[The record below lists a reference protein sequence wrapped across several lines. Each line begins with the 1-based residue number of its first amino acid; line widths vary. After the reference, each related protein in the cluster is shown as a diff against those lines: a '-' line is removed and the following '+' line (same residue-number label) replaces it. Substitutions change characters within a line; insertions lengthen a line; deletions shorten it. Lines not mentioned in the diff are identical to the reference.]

1 MEDLTSKQLGQY
13 RIVAP
18 LGRGGM
24 ATVYKAYQA
33 GMDRYVAIKVLPDQ
47 HASDPNFLSRF
58 RQEAKVIANLEHPN
72 ILPVYDYGEAE
83 GYPYLVMR
91 LVEGG
96 TLSDLLKGTP
106 LPPDKI
112 RTIISQVG
120 EALDYAHAHGVIHR
134 DIKPGN
140 VLVDK
145 GMHCLLTDFGIAKIV
160 EGNAQFT
167 VTGNFIGTPQYAS
180 PEQGLGQTLDG
191 RSDIYSLGVILYEMA
206 TGKQPFDAETPI
218 AVMVKHVHEPLP
230 LPRTL
235 NPAIPA
241 SLEKVLVKALAKDPR
256 DRYATAGEMV
266 RILDE
271 AVTQSTSTGG
281 TQTIL
286 DIPGTVVEQWMPDP
300 GQGSQV
306 SGERLVLPPASPYPA
321 RRFPAWGWIAGGA
334 GALIL
339 LCVLIAAATGL
350 ARGLFSTNEKAINLT
365 PTAPA
370 ALIALP
376 ANTTPTEAL
385 IATATLLSPTSVPP
399 VGSDTIYVEY
409 ILDASGSM
417 LELLQGKTKLAI
429 AQDVLSERVAAL
441 PPDVHVGLRV
451 YGHRVPYQ
459 QEEESCKD
467 IELVVPIETGGAAQI
482 LTWLPSM
489 QGQGMTPMS
498 ESIRLA
504 AEDFTFDPD
513 RNNSIILI
521 SDGMETCGDDPSEV
535 AGYLRELG
543 INFTIH
549 VIGLGVDAQ
558 TEAQLSR
565 LAEVGQ
571 GIYQDA
577 NSEQELK
584 SALEEIN
591 QVVVQPAPVPTEQP
605 TSPPTFTPLPEPNFD
620 ATSEGSVQA
629 SSTSS
634 GYPASSAIDGDTT
647 TSWFSRGPNI
657 DGPTSTF
664 QWTGLRDDLITS
676 LTILSNKDH
685 SNPSF
690 RTGYGFDSVMVQI
703 LDAAGSIVFEETI
716 ELPGTP
722 DPDVILKPGV
732 VGRSVVLIF
741 SGHESVDCG
750 GIGELVVGVTR

>member
-1 MEDLTSKQLGQY
+1 
-13 RIVAP
+13 
-18 LGRGGM
+18 
-24 ATVYKAYQA
+24 
-33 GMDRYVAIKVLPDQ
+33 
-47 HASDPNFLSRF
+47 
-58 RQEAKVIANLEHPN
+58 
-72 ILPVYDYGEAE
+72 
-83 GYPYLVMR
+83 
-91 LVEGG
+91 
-96 TLSDLLKGTP
+96 
-106 LPPDKI
+106 
-112 RTIISQVG
+112 
-120 EALDYAHAHGVIHR
+120 
-134 DIKPGN
+134 
-140 VLVDK
+140 
-145 GMHCLLTDFGIAKIV
+145 
-160 EGNAQFT
+160 
-167 VTGNFIGTPQYAS
+167 
-180 PEQGLGQTLDG
+180 
-191 RSDIYSLGVILYEMA
+191 
-206 TGKQPFDAETPI
+206 
-218 AVMVKHVHEPLP
+218 
-230 LPRTL
+230 
-235 NPAIPA
+235 
-241 SLEKVLVKALAKDPR
+241 
-256 DRYATAGEMV
+256 
-266 RILDE
+266 
-271 AVTQSTSTGG
+271 
-281 TQTIL
+281 
-286 DIPGTVVEQWMPDP
+286 
-300 GQGSQV
+300 
-306 SGERLVLPPASPYPA
+306 
-321 RRFPAWGWIAGGA
+321 
-334 GALIL
+334 
-339 LCVLIAAATGL
+339 AAATGL